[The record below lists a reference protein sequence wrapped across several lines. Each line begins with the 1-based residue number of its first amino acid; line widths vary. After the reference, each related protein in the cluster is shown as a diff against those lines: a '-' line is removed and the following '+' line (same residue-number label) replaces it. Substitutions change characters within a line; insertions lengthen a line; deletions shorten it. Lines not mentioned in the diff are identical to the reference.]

1 MVDISRI
8 DIKEDYLQKKLN
20 SLCHLF
26 GWNLNDGVRVL
37 FNGKESFLFYCNNIF
52 VRYFISADME
62 MMYDIIQ
69 VDDEGKVVTF
79 TLKIDDDDYQVV
91 IDENGVKLIDENKN
105 QRFLRLVKDNYSSD
119 DISNNGVLGFGQY
132 NIKNNILLEMR
143 YEQMVHG
150 SLDNKIIYADYI
162 KEPYSY
168 SFEYGLRINKL
179 LSFIRRKKT
188 FYRLDFDFRDNRWQY
203 ENSKRY
209 HVGVLPKRAKY
220 YKKVAFVN
228 DEVGYTL
235 TAMNEYGLLNVLKNG
250 SYNLLR
256 EDRTV
261 RYVKSLFI
269 DFKGNYRDAW
279 PFANLLK
286 AEEIESLIKK
296 YNFNTRIPDF
306 IISLYNGE
314 NKDVLLIQEIVEKVR
329 LLEKELL
336 QPENSRMCLT
346 LKFEEE

>member
-150 SLDNKIIYADYI
+150 SLDNKIIYSDYI

-168 SFEYGLRINKL
+168 SFEYGLRMNKL

-203 ENSKRY
+203 ELENLKELGINAYRRNGTSTLHFSRY
-209 HVGVLPKRAKY
+209 YRELFHIGDYITITGFPFLR
-220 YKKVAFVN
+220 
-228 DEVGYTL
+228 GYTEDEIRNL
-235 TAMNEYGLLNVLKNG
+235 VYDNDFLGNIPDYLISIFNKRISMIREYQDIVDAYNNFMLN
-250 SYNLLR
+250 
-256 EDRTV
+256 D
-261 RYVKSLFI
+261 KSL
-269 DFKGNYRDAW
+269 
-279 PFANLLK
+279 
-286 AEEIESLIKK
+286 SKK
-296 YNFNTRIPDF
+296 IGDEYDK
-306 IISLYNGE
+306 S
-314 NKDVLLIQEIVEKVR
+314 
-329 LLEKELL
+329 
-336 QPENSRMCLT
+336 
-346 LKFEEE
+346 